1 MITLPPEQREMLSK
15 LASIAEMV
23 EGYKAT
29 IFLLERERLQLQTQ
43 LRLSGWRPPMPEA
56 PG

>member
-1 MITLPPEQREMLSK
+1 MITLPPEQRELLSK

-43 LRLSGWRPPMPEA
+43 LRLNGYRTPMPVA
-56 PG
+56 PE

>member
-1 MITLPPEQREMLSK
+1 MITLPPEQRELLSK
-15 LASIAEMV
+15 LASIAEMI

-29 IFLLERERLQLQTQ
+29 IVMLGRERLQLQTQ
-43 LRLSGWRPPMPEA
+43 LRLCGYRAPISEA